1 LTWLAGLRAVGAEV
15 REGEIGPDP
24 FQAACRMGL
33 EELVSKHRDRPYR
46 GGRQKF
52 CIKVNDGART
62 GCAWLCPALADRE
75 RGHHAEKRE
84 QDRRND
90 KAALNPIHIM
100 PPTHRISVDNVP
112 DQGCLAISL
121 DNSRRPD
128 SCG

>member
-1 LTWLAGLRAVGAEV
+1 MTWLAGLRAVGAEV

-62 GCAWLCPALADRE
+62 GCAWLCPALADRVPTE
-75 RGHHAEKRE
+75 FRLSFDGLRTMFARA
-84 QDRRND
+84 
-90 KAALNPIHIM
+90 KA
-100 PPTHRISVDNVP
+100 
-112 DQGCLAISL
+112 G
-121 DNSRRPD
+121 
-128 SCG
+128 